1 LRVSARF
8 RIVSAVREQGTTSRA
23 SLRVVFAG
31 RRGRLLAALLLAEF
45 AAAVQGIAYA
55 TVLPL
60 AAQEL
65 DGGAL

>member
-1 LRVSARF
+1 M
-8 RIVSAVREQGTTSRA
+8 SRLGA
-23 SLRVVFAG
+23 IPNSSLRAVFAG

-60 AAQEL
+60 ASRDL
-65 DGGAL
+65 DGARL